1 MSGSKTSYARNLP
14 WKIFQT
20 FLMKKSYTAISNSR
34 GKLKV
39 FPYSNQKRKSKKLDL
54 GMCKNAF
61 RIAHTHS
68 LTQSTQRATSIRFCF
83 HEKKTKK
90 NQSTKLASF
99 FGFQDWERS
108 TMPLSLT
115 EALWIN
121 PNPTLTPGAP

>member
-1 MSGSKTSYARNLP
+1 MTAHDMSGSKTSYARNLP

-61 RIAHTHS
+61 RIAHT
-68 LTQSTQRATSIRFCF
+68 LTHTIDAKSDVDSILFSR
-83 HEKKTKK
+83 KKP
-90 NQSTKLASF
+90 
-99 FGFQDWERS
+99 EY
-108 TMPLSLT
+108 
-115 EALWIN
+115 
-121 PNPTLTPGAP
+121 